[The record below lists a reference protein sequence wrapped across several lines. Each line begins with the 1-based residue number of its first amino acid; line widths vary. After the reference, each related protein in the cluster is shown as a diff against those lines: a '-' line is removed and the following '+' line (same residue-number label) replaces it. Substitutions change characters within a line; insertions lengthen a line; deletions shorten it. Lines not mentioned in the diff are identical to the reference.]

1 MSRAL
6 RKSGERSDKYA
17 LAQANAITLELE
29 RSCEG
34 IPYTVLAASK
44 SVTATLM
51 GVMLLV
57 AFSTP
62 VHANDKLYNA
72 EAVVPPQCYTKHEG
86 RFNPC
91 YVCHQDHGGNER
103 LNAMNDQRLQSEYD
117 FVEVALKNHWTNLFV
132 DRRSLIARIEDKRIL
147 DYISRDNYSP
157 LAARLKQSGWEGYT
171 PEIKD
176 LQKAGEA
183 FDSHGMA
190 RDGSGWVAFN
200 YKPLPSTFWP
210 TNGSTDDVM
219 IRLPEAFRND
229 AEGNYDREIYL
240 LNLSIAEAAIKDLSE
255 ISVPPAD
262 EKRIG
267 VDLDG
272 DGQLR
277 AKVARLKRPESYLG
291 SAATVP
297 VNRFLYPKGTEF
309 LHTVRYLGLGKDETI
324 EATPR
329 LKELRYMRKHTLL
342 SPEQIRD
349 RYEDLEHKEHEGDG
363 LSSTDDQAE
372 DRAEGGVKQAGD
384 LGYDNGF
391 GWFVQ
396 GFIEDAQGDL
406 RPQSTEEGLFCM
418 GCHASIGATVD
429 STFAFARK
437 VTGAPGWG
445 YIDLHGMPDAPIL
458 GEQVGEFLQYFRRV
472 GGGDEFRENEELL
485 ERFFDTDGAVRT
497 DKVASKD
504 IYKLVSPSRS
514 RAVDL
519 NKAYW
524 TIVREQSFIRGRDAN
539 LSPMRNVYRRVDP
552 NTAPTLPKSKQ
563 FDSDIR
569 LDWSSR
575 R

>member
-1 MSRAL
+1 M
-6 RKSGERSDKYA
+6 
-17 LAQANAITLELE
+17 LAD
-29 RSCEG
+29 
-34 IPYTVLAASK
+34 SK
-44 SVTATLM
+44 SVLATLI

-57 AFSTP
+57 ASSTP
-62 VHANDKLYNA
+62 VHANDEFYNA

-91 YVCHQDHGGNER
+91 YVCHQDHGGSER

-117 FVEVALKNHWTNLFV
+117 FVDVALKNHWTNLFV
-132 DRRSLIARIEDKRIL
+132 DRRPLIAQIEDKQIL

-176 LQKAGEA
+176 LQKAGVA
-183 FDSHGMA
+183 FDSHGIA

-229 AEGNYDREIYL
+229 AEGNYDRDIYL

-272 DGQLR
+272 DGQLS
-277 AKVARLKRPESYLG
+277 ANVAQLKRPESYLG

-309 LHTVRYLGLGKDETI
+309 LHTVRYLGLGKDGTV
-324 EATPR
+324 EAAPR

-349 RYEDLEHKEHEGDG
+349 RYEDLADEEHEHDG
-363 LSSTDDQAE
+363 LSSTDEQAE
-372 DRAEGGVKQAGD
+372 DHSEGGVKQAGD

-391 GWFVQ
+391 GWYVQ
-396 GFIEDAQGDL
+396 GFIEDARGDL
-406 RPQSTEEGLFCM
+406 RPQNTGEGLFCM

-437 VTGAPGWG
+437 VTGSPGWG
-445 YIDLHGMPDAPIL
+445 YIDLHEMPDAPIL
-458 GEQVGEFLQYFRRV
+458 GEQVGEILQYFRRV
-472 GGGDEFRENEELL
+472 GGGDEFRENKELL
-485 ERFFDTDGAVRT
+485 KHFFDTDGAVRA

-504 IYKLVSPSRS
+504 IYELISPSRS
-514 RAVDL
+514 RALDL

-539 LSPMRNVYRRVDP
+539 LAPMQKVYRRVDP

-569 LDWSSR
+569 LDWTSR
-575 R
+575 E

>member
-34 IPYTVLAASK
+34 IPYTLLAASK

-62 VHANDKLYNA
+62 VHANDELYNA

-132 DRRSLIARIEDKRIL
+132 DRRPLIARIEDKRIL

-277 AKVARLKRPESYLG
+277 AKVAQLKRPESYLG

>member
-6 RKSGERSDKYA
+6 RKSGERSDKHA

-34 IPYTVLAASK
+34 IPYTLLAASK

-62 VHANDKLYNA
+62 VHANDELYNA

-132 DRRSLIARIEDKRIL
+132 DRRPLIARIADKRIL
-147 DYISRDNYSP
+147 DYVSRDNYSP

-190 RDGSGWVAFN
+190 HDGSGWVAFN

-277 AKVARLKRPESYLG
+277 AKVAQLKRPESYLG

>member
-6 RKSGERSDKYA
+6 RKLGERSDKRA
-17 LAQANAITLELE
+17 PVKANAKTLELE

-34 IPYTVLAASK
+34 IAYIVPAASRPV
-44 SVTATLM
+44 SASLI

-57 AFSTP
+57 ASSTP
-62 VHANDKLYNA
+62 VHAEEELYNA

-91 YVCHQDHGGNER
+91 YVCHQDHGGSER

-117 FVEVALKNHWTNLFV
+117 FVEVALRNHWTNLFV
-132 DRRSLIARIEDKRIL
+132 DRRPLIAQIEDEQIL

-157 LAARLKQSGWEGYT
+157 LAAQLKKSGWEGYT

-176 LQKAGEA
+176 LQKAGVA
-183 FDSHGMA
+183 FDSQGMA

-219 IRLPEAFRND
+219 IRLPKAFRYD
-229 AEGNYDREIYL
+229 AEGNYDKEIYL

-272 DGQLR
+272 DGQLS
-277 AKVARLKRPESYLG
+277 AQVTQLKRPESYLG
-291 SAATVP
+291 SAATLP

-309 LHTVRYLGLGKDETI
+309 LHTVRYLGLGKDGTV

-349 RYEDLEHKEHEGDG
+349 RYEDLTHKEHEHDG
-363 LSSTDDQAE
+363 LSSTDEQAE
-372 DRAEGGVKQAGD
+372 DHSEGGVKQAGD

-391 GWFVQ
+391 GWYVQ
-396 GFIEDAQGDL
+396 GFIEDARGDL

-445 YIDLHGMPDAPIL
+445 YIDLLGMPDAPIL
-458 GEQVGEFLQYFRRV
+458 GEQTAEILQYFRRV
-472 GGGDEFRENEELL
+472 GGGDEFRENKELL
-485 ERFFDTDGAVRT
+485 KRFFDTDGAVRT

-504 IYKLVSPSRS
+504 IYELISPSRS
-514 RAVDL
+514 RALDL

-539 LSPMRNVYRRVDP
+539 LAPMQNVYRQVDP
-552 NTAPTLPKSKQ
+552 KAAPTLPKSKQ
-563 FDSDIR
+563 FESDIR
-569 LDWSSR
+569 LDWTSR

>member
-6 RKSGERSDKYA
+6 RKAVECSDKHA
-17 LAQANAITLELE
+17 LIQAKPITLELE
-29 RSCEG
+29 RSWES
-34 IPYTVLAASK
+34 IAYTMLVASRSVSAA
-44 SVTATLM
+44 LI
-51 GVMLLV
+51 GVVLLV
-57 AFSTP
+57 ASSTP
-62 VHANDKLYNA
+62 VHANEELYNA

-91 YVCHQDHGGNER
+91 YVCHQDHGGSER

-132 DRRSLIARIEDKRIL
+132 DRRPLIAQIEDKQIL

-157 LAARLKQSGWEGYT
+157 LAGRLKQSGWQGYT
-171 PEIKD
+171 PQIED
-176 LQKAGEA
+176 LEKAGAA
-183 FDSHGMA
+183 FDKRGVA

-240 LNLSIAEAAIKDLSE
+240 LNLSIAEAAIKGLSE
-255 ISVPPAD
+255 LSIPPAD

-277 AKVARLKRPESYLG
+277 AKVAQLKRPESYLG

-297 VNRFLYPKGTEF
+297 VDRFLYPKGTEF
-309 LHTVRYLGLGKDETI
+309 LHTVRYLGLGEDGTI

-342 SPEQIRD
+342 SPEQIRE
-349 RYEDLEHKEHEGDG
+349 RYEDLAHEEYEDDG
-363 LSSTDDQAE
+363 LSPADDQAE
-372 DRAEGGVKQAGD
+372 DHAEGDVKQAGD

-391 GWFVQ
+391 GWYVQ
-396 GFIEDAQGDL
+396 GFIEDARGDL
-406 RPQSTEEGLFCM
+406 RPQNTEEGLFCM
-418 GCHASIGATVD
+418 GCHASVGATVD

-458 GEQVGEFLQYFRRV
+458 GEQVGEILQYFRRV
-472 GGGDEFRENEELL
+472 GGGDEFRENKELL
-485 ERFFDTDGAVRT
+485 KRFFGTGDSVRT
-497 DKVASKD
+497 DEVVSKD
-504 IYKLVSPSRS
+504 IYELISPSRS
-514 RAVDL
+514 RALDL

-524 TIVREQSFIRGRDAN
+524 TIVREQSFLRGRDAN
-539 LSPMRNVYRRVDP
+539 LAPMQNVYKRVDP
-552 NTAPTLPKSKQ
+552 KTAPTLPKSNQ

>member
-6 RKSGERSDKYA
+6 RNPGERSDKRA
-17 LAQANAITLELE
+17 LVQANATTLELE
-29 RSCEG
+29 RSYEG
-34 IPYTVLAASK
+34 IACTVLAASK
-44 SVTATLM
+44 SVSATLI

-57 AFSTP
+57 ASSTP
-62 VHANDKLYNA
+62 VHANDELYNA

-91 YVCHQDHGGNER
+91 YVCHQDHGGSER

-132 DRRSLIARIEDKRIL
+132 DRRPLIAQIEDKQIL

-176 LQKAGEA
+176 LQKASVA

-229 AEGNYDREIYL
+229 AEGSYDREIYL

-277 AKVARLKRPESYLG
+277 AKVAQLKRPESYLG

-309 LHTVRYLGLGKDETI
+309 LHTVRYLGLGKNGPI

-349 RYEDLEHKEHEGDG
+349 RYEDLAHEEHEDDG

-372 DRAEGGVKQAGD
+372 DHAEGGVKQAGD

-391 GWFVQ
+391 GWYVQ

-458 GEQVGEFLQYFRRV
+458 SEQVGEILQYFRRV
-472 GGGDEFRENEELL
+472 GGGDEFRENKELL
-485 ERFFDTDGAVRT
+485 KRFFDTDGAVRT
-497 DKVASKD
+497 EKVSSKD
-504 IYKLVSPSRS
+504 ISELVSPSRS
-514 RAVDL
+514 RALDL

-524 TIVREQSFIRGRDAN
+524 TIVREQSFTRGRDAN
-539 LSPMRNVYRRVDP
+539 LAPMQNVYKRVDP